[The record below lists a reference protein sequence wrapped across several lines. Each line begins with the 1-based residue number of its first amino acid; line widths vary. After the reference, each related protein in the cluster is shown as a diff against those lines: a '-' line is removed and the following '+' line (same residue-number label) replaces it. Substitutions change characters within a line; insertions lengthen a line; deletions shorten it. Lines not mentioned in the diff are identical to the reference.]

1 MMRDNKSPKPK
12 KDKILPL
19 IKSLN
24 ISDLSSVLQDFIENM
39 LDSDLKDGVLKDI
52 PVINSLVALSKTA
65 ISIRDQ
71 FLIQKLK
78 SFLDGI
84 KDITSD
90 ERDRFLRDIE
100 NDPKYGQRVGE
111 HLILLLDRLDDLSK
125 TNMITKL
132 FRAYL
137 RGDITYR
144 EFVRFSSIIDR
155 AFINDLSGF
164 INILSEDTPRI
175 RNPYVDRLYHL
186 GLSELVFDD
195 SAFQKKN
202 SGLDNMT
209 LGEMT
214 KFFGDDHPIQ
224 FRVTEIAC
232 VMAQIILDRKTI
244 YGTDRVSQY
253 RISRDTRFDD

>member
-1 MMRDNKSPKPK
+1 MVRNNKSPK
-12 KDKILPL
+12 KDKISTLV
-19 IKSLN
+19 KSLN

-39 LDSDLKDGVLKDI
+39 IDSDLKDGILKDI
-52 PVINSLVALSKTA
+52 PVINSLIALSKTA

-84 KDITSD
+84 KDITSE
-90 ERDRFLRDIE
+90 ERNRFLKDIE
-100 NDPKYGQRVGE
+100 NDPKYGERVGE

-125 TNMITKL
+125 TEMITKL

-137 RGDITYR
+137 RDDITYR

-155 AFINDLSGF
+155 AFVNDLSGF
-164 INILSEDTPRI
+164 INILSEDTPRM

-186 GLSELVFDD
+186 GLSEIVFDD
-195 SAFQKKN
+195 SAYQKKK
-202 SGLDNMT
+202 SGLDNIT

-214 KFFGDDHPIQ
+214 KFFGDEHPIK

-232 VMAQIILDRKTI
+232 VIAQIVSGKKKI
-244 YGTDRVSQY
+244 YGTDRIAQY
-253 RISRDTRFDD
+253 RISRDARFND

>member
-1 MMRDNKSPKPK
+1 MTEK
-12 KDKILPL
+12 KKNLKKEKDLP

-24 ISDLSSVLQDFIENM
+24 ISDLSNVLQDFIEN
-39 LDSDLKDGVLKDI
+39 LIDGDLKDGILKDI
-52 PVINSLVALSKTA
+52 PIINSLVALSKTA

-90 ERDRFLRDIE
+90 ERNKFLRDTD

-125 TNMITKL
+125 PQMITKL

-137 RGDITYR
+137 RDDITYR
-144 EFVRFSSIIDR
+144 DFVRFSSIVER

-164 INILSEDTPRI
+164 INILSEDTPRM

-195 SAFQKKN
+195 AAYQKKDT
-202 SGLDNMT
+202 GIDNMT
-209 LGEMT
+209 LGDMT
-214 KFFGDDHPIQ
+214 KFFGNDQPIQ
-224 FRVTEIAC
+224 FRITEIAC
-232 VMAQIILDRKTI
+232 VMAQIILEKKI
-244 YGTDRVSQY
+244 YGTDYLSQY
-253 RISRDTRFDD
+253 RIGREARFND